1 MNIAD
6 RIREERKAKGMTQ
19 EELADRLGVSR
30 QTIYKWENEMSYPD
44 ITNINNLCDIFDVT
58 SDYLIRGI
66 EDKKQA
72 RQIDAM
78 IFAIIALG
86 IDILALIIMTIKA
99 SMYPIGVSVL
109 IRLPYIVPFVISH
122 IIYLVGTRIADKKTV
137 INAKKIYYTISVWI
151 YFYWLYIII
160 YGFLCSDVV
169 YSMTTGIDVNNI
181 IPVFPDIPDQHNAR
195 WLAFRDMIVTYT
207 NGFYIAYFGS
217 CIISMIV
224 VYRDKIRSLF
234 KR

>member
-1 MNIAD
+1 
-6 RIREERKAKGMTQ
+6 MTQ

-86 IDILALIIMTIKA
+86 IDILALII
-99 SMYPIGVSVL
+99 
-109 IRLPYIVPFVISH
+109 
-122 IIYLVGTRIADKKTV
+122 
-137 INAKKIYYTISVWI
+137 
-151 YFYWLYIII
+151 I

-169 YSMTTGIDVNNI
+169 YSMTSGIDVNNI
-181 IPVFPDIPDQHNAR
+181 IPVYPDIPDQHNAR
-195 WLAFRDMIVTYT
+195 WLAFHDKIV
-207 NGFYIAYFGS
+207 I
-217 CIISMIV
+217 
-224 VYRDKIRSLF
+224 YRDKIRSII
-234 KR
+234 